1 MLTMVFVPRVIAFT
15 LGLAIVLGTLGS
27 AIKTVVLPRAAQSLL
42 TSFVFTRILWLFS
55 LRLNRTDLYEQIDRI
70 MAIYAPTG
78 LLTLPA
84 AWVTMVA
91 FGYTGMFWA
100 LGVPSWRDAFT
111 SSGSSLL
118 TLGFRTP
125 TDLPTTILT
134 FSEATI
140 GLLLVALLISYLPT
154 MYAAFSR
161 REVAVSKLAVRAGS
175 PPSAAR
181 IIAMHHRLGE
191 MPRLTT
197 LWEEWETWYIE
208 VEESHTSLPA
218 LNFFRSPQPQRHW
231 LLAAALVLDAAALLC
246 AVVDDLR
253 NPQAE
258 LCIRAGFTSLRS
270 IARFFRV
277 PYHPDP
283 HFPSEGISVS
293 RVQFETACRELAEA
307 GVPLKADREAA
318 WLAFA
323 GWRVNYDDV
332 LVALA
337 TITQAPD
344 APGCRHALHA
354 ATAYRLPA
362 LSRFAW

>member
-1 MLTMVFVPRVIAFT
+1 MLPIVIIPHIIAFA
-15 LGLAIVLGTLGS
+15 LGLGIVIGTLGS
-27 AIKTVVLPRAAQSLL
+27 AIKTVVLPRAAQSRL
-42 TSFVFTRILWLFS
+42 TRLVFNQIRLIFT
-55 LRLNRTDLYEQIDRI
+55 LRLSHTDDYEEIDRV

-91 FGYTGMFWA
+91 LGYTGMFWA
-100 LGVPSWRDAFT
+100 MGAPTWHDAFT

-125 TDLPTTILT
+125 TDMPTTILT
-134 FSEATI
+134 FTEATI
-140 GLLLVALLISYLPT
+140 GLLIVALLISYLPT
-154 MYAAFSR
+154 MYTAFAR
-161 REVAVSKLAVRAGS
+161 REATVSKLAIRAGS

-191 MPRLTT
+191 MPRLST

-231 LLAAALVLDAAALLC
+231 VLAAALVLDAASLLV
-246 AVVDDLR
+246 AAVDDVR

-258 LCIRAGFTSLRS
+258 LCIRAGFMALRS
-270 IARFFRV
+270 IAGYFGVKFN
-277 PYHPDP
+277 PDP
-283 HFPSEGISVS
+283 HFPSDGISIS
-293 RVQFETACRELAEA
+293 RFQFEVAYRELAEA
-307 GVPLKADREAA
+307 GVPLKPDRDAA

-323 GWRVNYDDV
+323 GWRVNYDSV
-332 LVALA
+332 LLDLA
-337 TITQAPD
+337 RIMLAPD
-344 APGCRHALHA
+344 APW
-354 ATAYRLPA
+354 LPA
-362 LSRFAW
+362 TFAHGHRVPLTRLA